1 MDAFDEPTTQ
11 VLKPDNQLQLTEK
24 ELEEE
29 ITKQLTANNP
39 NAPSNIARYSMKERT
54 FKFEPMVE
62 QLVMHYATDGYLLHQ
77 ESDEAKRQVALE
89 EMEAQAFAEWSAG
102 GKPAEKKE
110 GEEGAEGA
118 EEGADGDAEGAEEAA
133 PAEPHDDSKQLR
145 NQFNFAER
153 SAQTVNNAMRDR
165 ASATEPPATCLLY
178 TSPSPRDA

>member
-1 MDAFDEPTTQ
+1 MPSLSLPRKKKKKKVKAEEPAMDAFDEPTTQ

-77 ESDEAKRQVALE
+77 ESGEAKRQVALE

-102 GKPAEKKE
+102 GKPRRRRKGRK
-110 GEEGAEGA
+110 
-118 EEGADGDAEGAEEAA
+118 A
-133 PAEPHDDSKQLR
+133 PKVR
-145 NQFNFAER
+145 R
-153 SAQTVNNAMRDR
+153 GCRWG
-165 ASATEPPATCLLY
+165 C
-178 TSPSPRDA
+178 

>member
-89 EMEAQAFAEWSAG
+89 EMEAQAMAEW
-102 GKPAEKKE
+102 
-110 GEEGAEGA
+110 
-118 EEGADGDAEGAEEAA
+118 
-133 PAEPHDDSKQLR
+133 
-145 NQFNFAER
+145 
-153 SAQTVNNAMRDR
+153 V
-165 ASATEPPATCLLY
+165 PPAA
-178 TSPSPRDA
+178 SPRRRRKGRKAPKVPKRVPMEMLRVPRRRTPGRSLTTTRSSFATSSTLPSARRRR